1 MDDLPNDRQPI
12 VDLRAVIS
20 FIIVALVDFCSCDLT
35 LKSIVNE
42 SILCLSPVLIYNTY
56 PLNIP
61 STGIFHL
68 TTSRLGYVEMLVEI
82 EVRRTEMIEHG
93 QAEKK

>member
-1 MDDLPNDRQPI
+1 M
-12 VDLRAVIS
+12 
-20 FIIVALVDFCSCDLT
+20 
-35 LKSIVNE
+35 NE
-42 SILCLSPVLIYNTY
+42 LIEILCLSPVLIYNTY

-82 EVRRTEMIEHG
+82 EVRRTELIEHG
-93 QAEKK
+93 QAEKKNECGFFVVLVLQ